1 MLACRIGLQ
10 RGESCTKAACIHVA
24 IRVAP
29 QQGLPVYMCPPDRVT
44 SGLASDFVHF
54 DARCSCASLLSCSR
68 AAKLRSLL
76 GLLRSASCT
85 RHHADSFCRRV
96 TRVSS
101 VNAAVGSLVRDS
113 IQTSG
118 VPTSLRMSP
127 ARTRICQRLRRAL
140 IRSQLPPVLNER
152 FRALAVRT
160 HSLSQVAMRP
170 LAAPRVIRAVRA
182 TGRRA

>member
-1 MLACRIGLQ
+1 MNS
-10 RGESCTKAACIHVA
+10 RGYL
-24 IRVAP
+24 
-29 QQGLPVYMCPPDRVT
+29 GCPTARPCLVWHLILFISVLVDR
-44 SGLASDFVHF
+44 
-54 DARCSCASLLSCSR
+54 SCASLLSYLHVQPSCGRCSACSARRR
-68 AAKLRSLL
+68 ARAIMPIRFADVSLVCKRS
-76 GLLRSASCT
+76 
-85 RHHADSFCRRV
+85 RRL
-96 TRVSS
+96 
-101 VNAAVGSLVRDS
+101 VGVRDS

-170 LAAPRVIRAVRA
+170 LAARRVIRAVRA